1 MKVKH
6 FRGQNISKVMLE
18 VKKELGREA
27 VILETRRLPG
37 PAGASLVEIVAA
49 VVYQDDHFV
58 PGLAIDHFCDPFDG
72 EKLSVGTP
80 AKRPTGFLASA
91 GYREL
96 HQEVV
101 LMKKMINRL
110 LETTGFPG
118 DWPADGIWTELYQQ
132 LLFKGMHE
140 EVCRSLLERTVA
152 QLSANQTANRETVL
166 GCLAQQII
174 NDVPLLDHEH
184 FGRLITLVGPT
195 GVGKTTTVAK
205 LAAFFHQQKNEKIAL
220 ISVDTFRLGAT
231 AQIKEYARR
240 LQVPVRV
247 VKSHAAM
254 EKALAE
260 FNSRDRVIIDTM
272 GRSHHDE
279 KGLQALQQVLP
290 ANRDVTSLL
299 VIPAGI
305 QEDDLLDVL
314 VQFRRFAYSALLFS
328 KLDETT
334 CHGMLLRG
342 CQLAQLPL
350 SFFTTGQLVPEDM
363 EEASGERVASLLL
376 DLN

>member
-6 FRGQNISKVMLE
+6 FRGNNISKVMLE

-27 VILETRRLPG
+27 VILETRQLPG
-37 PAGASLVEIVAA
+37 QGGSLVEIVAA
-49 VVYQDDHFV
+49 VDYPDDHFV
-58 PGLAIDHFCDPFDG
+58 PGLGVNRYSNSLAASNINCRASAG
-72 EKLSVGTP
+72 QP
-80 AKRPTGFLASA
+80 AGFFASA

-101 LMKKMINRL
+101 LMKKMLNRL

-118 DWPADGIWTELYQQ
+118 EWDAGGVLADLYQQ
-132 LLFKGMHE
+132 LLVKGIHE
-140 EVCRSLLERTVA
+140 EVCRSLLDRVVA
-152 QLSANQTANRETVL
+152 QLPAEKPASREMAI

-174 NDVPLLDHEH
+174 DDVPLLKVDQI
-184 FGRLITLVGPT
+184 GRLVT
-195 GVGKTTTVAK
+195 
-205 LAAFFHQQKNEKIAL
+205 
-220 ISVDTFRLGAT
+220 T
-231 AQIKEYARR
+231 AQIREYARR
-240 LQVPVRV
+240 LEVPVRV

-254 EKALAE
+254 EQALEE
-260 FNSRDRVIIDTM
+260 FSSRDRVIIDTM

-279 KGLQALQQVLP
+279 KGLQALQQILP
-290 ANRDVTSLL
+290 SNQEMTSLL
-299 VIPAGI
+299 VVPAGI

-314 VQFRRFAYSALLFS
+314 VQFRRFDYGALLFS

-342 CQLAQLPL
+342 CQLARLPL

>member
-6 FRGQNISKVMLE
+6 FRGTNISKVMLE

-27 VILETRRLPG
+27 VILESRQLPG
-37 PAGASLVEIVAA
+37 PGGTLVEILAA
-49 VVYQDDHFV
+49 VDYPDDHFV
-58 PGLAIDHFCDPFDG
+58 PGLGIGRYGDSADLVATQNKTSFG
-72 EKLSVGTP
+72 
-80 AKRPTGFLASA
+80 RPSEVFASA

-96 HQEVV
+96 RQEVL

-110 LETTGFPG
+110 LESTGFPG
-118 DWPADGIWTELYQQ
+118 EWAADGVFAELYQR
-132 LLFKGMHE
+132 LLLKGIHE
-140 EVCRSLLERTVA
+140 EVCRSLLERVISR
-152 QLSANQTANRETVL
+152 LSAAGPVSREAAI
-166 GCLAQQII
+166 GSLARQII
-174 NDVPLLDHEH
+174 DDVPVLKVDHL
-184 FGRLITLVGPT
+184 GRLVTLVGPT

-205 LAAFFHQQKNEKIAL
+205 LAAFFRQKNEEIGL

-247 VKSHAAM
+247 VKNRMAM
-254 EKALAE
+254 DQALEE
-260 FNSRDRVIIDTM
+260 FSSKDRIIIDTM

-279 KGLQALQQVLP
+279 KGLRALQQILP
-290 ANRDVTSLL
+290 AHQDLTSLL
-299 VIPAGI
+299 VLPTGI

-314 VQFRRFAYSALLFS
+314 VQFRRFAYGALLFS
-328 KLDETT
+328 KLDETS

-342 CQLAQLPL
+342 CQLAGLPI

-376 DLN
+376 DLM

>member
-6 FRGQNISKVMLE
+6 FRGNNISKVMLE
-18 VKKELGREA
+18 VKKELGQEA
-27 VILETRRLPG
+27 VILETRQLPG
-37 PAGASLVEIVAA
+37 QGGSLVEIVAA
-49 VVYQDDHFV
+49 IDYPDDHFV
-58 PGLAIDHFCDPFDG
+58 PGLGVNRYSNSLAAANINCRASAG
-72 EKLSVGTP
+72 QP
-80 AKRPTGFLASA
+80 AGFFASA

-101 LMKKMINRL
+101 LMKKMLNRL

-118 DWPADGIWTELYQQ
+118 EWDASGVLADLYQQ
-132 LLFKGMHE
+132 LLVKGIHE
-140 EVCRSLLERTVA
+140 EACRSLLDRVVA
-152 QLSANQTANRETVL
+152 QLPAEKPASREMVI

-174 NDVPLLDHEH
+174 DDVPLLKVDQI
-184 FGRLITLVGPT
+184 GRLVTLVGPT

-205 LAAFFHQQKNEKIAL
+205 LAAFFSRDRNEEIGL

-231 AQIKEYARR
+231 AQIREYARR
-240 LQVPVRV
+240 LEVPVRV

-254 EKALAE
+254 EQALEE
-260 FNSRDRVIIDTM
+260 FSSMDRVIIDTM

-279 KGLQALQQVLP
+279 KGLQALQQILP
-290 ANRDVTSLL
+290 ANQEMTSLL
-299 VIPAGI
+299 VVPAGI

-314 VQFRRFAYSALLFS
+314 VQFRRFAYGALLFS

-334 CHGMLLRG
+334 CHGILLRG
-342 CQLAQLPL
+342 CQLARLPL

-376 DLN
+376 DLH

>member
-6 FRGQNISKVMLE
+6 FRGQNISRVMQE

-27 VILETRRLPG
+27 VILETRHLPG
-37 PAGASLVEIVAA
+37 PGGSLVEIVAA
-49 VVYQDDHFV
+49 VDYQDDHFV
-58 PGLAIDHFCDPFDG
+58 PGLAIDHFCEPFEK
-72 EKLSVGTP
+72 EKLSGCVPT
-80 AKRPTGFLASA
+80 KRPTGFLASA

-96 HQEVV
+96 RQEVV
-101 LMKKMINRL
+101 LMKKMLNRL
-110 LETTGFPG
+110 LEATGFPE
-118 DWPADGIWTELYQQ
+118 DWPAGAVWTELYQR
-132 LLFKGMHE
+132 LLLKGMPE
-140 EVCRSLLERTVA
+140 EVCRSLLERTAA
-152 QLSANQTANRETVL
+152 QLSVEQSLSKKTVV
-166 GCLAQQII
+166 GCLARQII
-174 NDVPLLDHEH
+174 SDVPLLDYERL
-184 FGRLITLVGPT
+184 GRLVTLVGPT

-205 LAAFFHQQKNEKIAL
+205 LAAFFHQQKNEEIAL

-231 AQIKEYARR
+231 AQIREYARR
-240 LQVPVRV
+240 LQVPLRV

-260 FNSRDRVIIDTM
+260 FSSRDRVIIDTM

-279 KGLQALQQVLP
+279 KGLQALQQMLP
-290 ANRDVTSLL
+290 ASREATSLL

-342 CQLAQLPL
+342 CQLAKLPL

-376 DLN
+376 DLH